1 MAQLFLSFTFIFFL
15 IFGQDHQAS
24 ELSSQFTQAVSLQQQ
39 GKFQEA
45 ATEYKKILTRKPDY
59 VEAQANL
66 GVVLARLGKNE
77 EAISAYE
84 TALNLAPQLTQIW
97 LNVGILHYRVSQFEK
112 AINAFDKFLAAHPN
126 HVQARQLLGLSLVE
140 IGYNTAAIEQLEPTL
155 TAAPNDA
162 AVLYSLGLAYLR
174 TNKPT
179 KIIIEQLNSFPAGV
193 ASSHQLAGL
202 AKLAKFEFESAIAEL
217 KQAQKLNPDLLRLN
231 YSLGL
236 CYYKLGLNKD
246 GLAAFEAEYKTNP
259 KDFTTLYYLALL
271 NDAEGNIEPA
281 KKFVDEALAMQV
293 SSIEAIALLGKILAS
308 QGRNEEAAVA
318 IEKAIANDPKDS
330 MKHYLLG
337 KIYKELGRR
346 EDSNREFNESRRLK
360 AEEAKTDREKIVK

>member
-1 MAQLFLSFTFIFFL
+1 MIWMVLISFLFLFIFPP
-15 IFGQDHQAS
+15 QQVDVSA
-24 ELSSQFTQAVSLQQQ
+24 QFSQAVALQQQ

-45 ATEYKKILTRKPDY
+45 ATEYKNILTRKPDY

-126 HVQARQLLGLSLVE
+126 HIQARQLLGLSLVE

-155 TAAPNDA
+155 TAAPNDP

-179 KIIIEQLNSFPAGV
+179 QNIIEQLNSFPAGV

-217 KQAQKLNPDLLRLN
+217 KQAQKLNPELLRLN

-236 CYYKLGLNKD
+236 CFYKLGLNKD
-246 GLAAFEAEYKTNP
+246 GLEAFEAEYLRSP

-271 NDAEGNIEPA
+271 HEAEGNIEAA
-281 KKFVDEALAMQV
+281 KKYVDQALAMQPT
-293 SSIEAIALLGKILAS
+293 SIETITILGKILAR
-308 QGRNEEAAVA
+308 QGNNREAALA
-318 IEKAIANDPKDS
+318 IEKAIAQDPKDS

-337 KIYKELGRR
+337 KIYRELGRR
-346 EDSNREFNESRRLK
+346 EDSNREFNEARRLK
-360 AEEAKTDREKIVK
+360 AEEAKTDRDKIIK

>member
-1 MAQLFLSFTFIFFL
+1 MAQLFLSFTFIFLL

-112 AINAFDKFLAAHPN
+112 AINAFDKFLAANPN
-126 HVQARQLLGLSLVE
+126 HLQARQLLGLSLVE
-140 IGYNTAAIEQLEPTL
+140 IGYNSAAIEQLEPTL

-179 KIIIEQLNSFPAGV
+179 NNVIEKLNSFPAGV
-193 ASSHQLAGL
+193 APSHQLAGL

-217 KQAQKLNPDLLRLN
+217 KQAQKLNPELLRLN

-236 CYYKLGLNKD
+236 CYYKLGLNKE
-246 GLAAFEAEYKTNP
+246 GLAAFEAEYQRSP

-271 NDAEGNIEPA
+271 HEAEGNVEPA
-281 KKFVDEALAMQV
+281 KKYVDQALTMQPT
-293 SSIEAIALLGKILAS
+293 SIETITILGKILAR
-308 QGRNEEAAVA
+308 QGNNQEAATT
-318 IEKAIANDPKDS
+318 IEKAIALDPKDS
-330 MKHYLLG
+330 IKHYLLG

-346 EDSNREFNESRRLK
+346 EDSNREFNESSRLK
-360 AEEAKTDREKIVK
+360 AEDAKTEREKTVK